1 MEFTARVTAQLEIP
15 QGNGLPDTGR
25 YNSRHGLKGKL
36 KNLLEAGLL
45 IVSSVAIA
53 IRDSGN
59 QRTDYQVPA

>member
-1 MEFTARVTAQLEIP
+1 MEFPARVTAQLEIP
-15 QGNGLPDTGR
+15 HGIGLPEAGR

>member
-1 MEFTARVTAQLEIP
+1 MEFPARVTAQQEMPRGI
-15 QGNGLPDTGR
+15 GLPDTGR

-53 IRDSGN
+53 IRDSGYE
-59 QRTDYQVPA
+59 RTDYQVPA